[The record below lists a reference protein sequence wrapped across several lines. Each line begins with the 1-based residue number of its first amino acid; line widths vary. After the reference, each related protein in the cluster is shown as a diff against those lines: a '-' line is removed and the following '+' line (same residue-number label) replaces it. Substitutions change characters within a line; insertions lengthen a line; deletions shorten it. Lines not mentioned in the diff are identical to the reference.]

1 MKFLENTKLKDK
13 ILKFVFKT
21 SSQPIRFK
29 DLLVANAYHNEGM
42 HVDPEK
48 LGFRMIIKNAYIVY
62 AIVCTF
68 ILIPLLAITHKLFEN
83 IDFHASIISTAV
95 ITSAFFIGFQYFH
108 ACIKDK
114 MAKSIKDKMAK
125 SRIKEAWNI
134 HFPYFSYE
142 KYSKKVEDIFNETMK
157 KEIKKNDL
165 QPFVMGK
172 LAEE

>member
-21 SSQPIRFK
+21 SSHPIRFK

-48 LGFRMIIKNAYIVY
+48 LGFRMKIKNAYTVY
-62 AIVCTF
+62 AIVSMVV
-68 ILIPLLAITHKLFEN
+68 LLPLLAITHVIFEK
-83 IDFHASIISTAV
+83 IDFHASIIGTALV
-95 ITSAFFIGFQYFH
+95 TSAFFIGFQYFH

-114 MAKSIKDKMAK
+114 MAKQ
-125 SRIKEAWNI
+125 RIKEAWEV

-142 KYSKKVEDIFNETMK
+142 KYSKKVEDIFNEAMR

-165 QPFVMGK
+165 QSYVMSR
-172 LAEE
+172 LSEE

>member
-1 MKFLENTKLKDK
+1 MKFLENTKLKEK

-21 SSQPIRFK
+21 TKQPIRFK

-62 AIVCTF
+62 SIVSL
-68 ILIPLLAITHKLFEN
+68 IVLIPLLAITHTFFEH
-83 IDFHASIISTAV
+83 IDFHASIIGTAL

-114 MAKSIKDKMAK
+114 MAKS
-125 SRIKEAWNI
+125 RIKEAWTI
-134 HFPYFSYE
+134 HFPYFSYD
-142 KYSKKVEDIFNETMK
+142 KYSKKVEEIFNEAMK
-157 KEIKKNDL
+157 KEVKKNDL
-165 QPFVMGK
+165 QSYVMGK
-172 LAEE
+172 LAEA

>member
-21 SSQPIRFK
+21 SNQPIRFK

-48 LGFRMIIKNAYIVY
+48 LGFRMKIKNAYIVY
-62 AIVCTF
+62 AIVSMVV
-68 ILIPLLAITHKLFEN
+68 LLPLLAITHTIFEK
-83 IDFHASIISTAV
+83 IDFHASIVGTALA
-95 ITSAFFIGFQYFH
+95 TSAFFIGFQYFH

-114 MAKSIKDKMAK
+114 MAKQ
-125 SRIKEAWNI
+125 RIKEAWEI

-142 KYSKKVEDIFNETMK
+142 KYSKKVEDIFNEAMR

-165 QPFVMGK
+165 QSYVMSR
-172 LAEE
+172 LSEE

>member
-1 MKFLENTKLKDK
+1 MKFLENTKLKKK

-21 SSQPIRFK
+21 STQPIRFK

-48 LGFRMIIKNAYIVY
+48 LGFRMKIKNAYIVY
-62 AIVCTF
+62 TIVSMVV
-68 ILIPLLAITHKLFEN
+68 LLPLLAITHTLFEKL
-83 IDFHASIISTAV
+83 DFHASIIATV
-95 ITSAFFIGFQYFH
+95 LITSAFFIGFQYFH

-114 MAKSIKDKMAK
+114 MAKQ
-125 SRIKEAWNI
+125 RIQDAWKI

-142 KYSKKVEDIFNETMK
+142 KYSKKVEDIFNEAMK

-165 QPFVMGK
+165 QSYVMSR
-172 LAEE
+172 LAEA

>member
-21 SSQPIRFK
+21 SNQPIRFK

-48 LGFRMIIKNAYIVY
+48 LGFRMIIKNAYIIY
-62 AIVCTF
+62 AIVCTIVF
-68 ILIPLLAITHKLFEN
+68 IPLLALTHKLFEN

-114 MAKSIKDKMAK
+114 MAKS
-125 SRIKEAWNI
+125 RIKEAWSI

-142 KYSKKVEDIFNETMK
+142 KYSKKVEDIFNTAMK

-165 QPFVMGK
+165 QSYVMSK

>member
-21 SSQPIRFK
+21 SSQPIREK

-48 LGFRMIIKNAYIVY
+48 LGFRMKIKNAYVVY
-62 AIVCTF
+62 AIVSMVV
-68 ILIPLLAITHKLFEN
+68 LLPLLAITHTIFEK
-83 IDFHASIISTAV
+83 IDFHASIIGTALV
-95 ITSAFFIGFQYFH
+95 TSAFFIGFQYFH

-114 MAKSIKDKMAK
+114 MAKQ
-125 SRIKEAWNI
+125 RIKEAWEV
-134 HFPYFSYE
+134 HFPYFSYD
-142 KYSKKVEDIFNETMK
+142 KYSKKVEEIFNEAMK

-165 QPFVMGK
+165 QSFVMSK
-172 LAEE
+172 LSEE

>member
-13 ILKFVFKT
+13 ILNYIFKT
-21 SSQPIRFK
+21 STQPIRFK

-62 AIVCTF
+62 GIVCFF
-68 ILIPLLAITHKLFEN
+68 IFVPLLAITHTLFEHL
-83 IDFHASIISTAV
+83 DFHLSIIGTVV

-108 ACIKDK
+108 SCIKDK
-114 MAKSIKDKMAK
+114 MAIQ
-125 SRIKEAWNI
+125 RIKKAWAI

-142 KYSKKVEDIFNETMK
+142 KYSKKVEEIFNEAMK

-165 QPFVMGK
+165 QSYVMDR
-172 LAEE
+172 LSQE

>member
-13 ILKFVFKT
+13 ILNYIFKT
-21 SSQPIRFK
+21 STQPIRFK

-62 AIVCTF
+62 GIVCCF
-68 ILIPLLAITHKLFEN
+68 IILPVLAITHTIFEKL
-83 IDFHASIISTAV
+83 DFHLSIIGTIIV
-95 ITSAFFIGFQYFH
+95 TSAFFIGFQYFH
-108 ACIKDK
+108 SCIKDK
-114 MAKSIKDKMAK
+114 MAQQ
-125 SRIKEAWNI
+125 RIKKAWAI

-142 KYSKKVEDIFNETMK
+142 KYSKKVEEIFNEAMK

-165 QPFVMGK
+165 QSYVMNR
-172 LAEE
+172 LSQE

>member
-13 ILKFVFKT
+13 ILGFVFKT
-21 SSQPIRFK
+21 SKQPIRFK

-62 AIVCTF
+62 TIVSMVV
-68 ILIPLLAITHKLFEN
+68 LIPLLALTHALFEH
-83 IDFHASIISTAV
+83 IDFHASIIGTAL

-114 MAKSIKDKMAK
+114 MAKA
-125 SRIKEAWNI
+125 RIKEAWVI
-134 HFPYFSYE
+134 HFPYFSYD
-142 KYSKKVEDIFNETMK
+142 KYSKKVEEIFNEAMK

-165 QPFVMGK
+165 QSYVMGK
-172 LAEE
+172 LAEA

>member
-1 MKFLENTKLKDK
+1 MKFLENTKLKDE

-48 LGFRMIIKNAYIVY
+48 LGFRMKIKNAYIVY
-62 AIVCTF
+62 TIVSMVVLLP
-68 ILIPLLAITHKLFEN
+68 ILAITHTVFVK
-83 IDFHASIISTAV
+83 IDFHASIIGTAIV
-95 ITSAFFIGFQYFH
+95 TSAFFIGFQYFH

-114 MAKSIKDKMAK
+114 MARQ
-125 SRIKEAWNI
+125 RIKEAWKI

-142 KYSKKVEDIFNETMK
+142 KYSKRVEDIFNEAMK

-165 QPFVMGK
+165 QSFVMSR
-172 LAEE
+172 LSEE